1 MKITKRELKK
11 LIKEEVSDMSAI
23 EDLLKDLLSQL
34 EKIDLSIDYL
44 ASSLTGQDPL
54 TISVAQKSMGRSAAR
69 LAEPESSF
77 RKRDIDENSKI
88 TKKNLKDLVK
98 QIVSEDLKQTI
109 DLGALEDEL
118 EGRTDKEM
126 EEDMVELAKRL
137 IALEKKIKEMS
148 DQYQAG
154 IDSMKQITGRM
165 PQNQPQE
172 Q

>member
-34 EKIDLSIDYL
+34 EKLDLSIDYL

-54 TISVAQKSMGRSAAR
+54 AIGVAQKSMGR
-69 LAEPESSF
+69 LAEPPARS
-77 RKRDIDENSKI
+77 RRRDIGENNKI
-88 TKKNLKDLVK
+88 TKKNLKNLVK
-98 QIVSEDLKQTI
+98 QVVSERNI
-109 DLGALEDEL
+109 DLADLEDEL
-118 EGRTDKEM
+118 EGKTDKEM

-137 IALEKKIKEMS
+137 VALEKKMKEMS

-154 IDSMKQITGRM
+154 IDSMKQVTGRM

>member
-1 MKITKRELKK
+1 MKITKQELKK
-11 LIKEEVSDMSAI
+11 LIKEEVSDMSGI

-54 TISVAQKSMGRSAAR
+54 TIGVAQGTMGRSAAR

-98 QIVSEDLKQTI
+98 QIVSEQNI

-118 EGRTDKEM
+118 EGKTDKEM

-137 IALEKKIKEMS
+137 VALEKKIKDS
-148 DQYQAG
+148 YQAMLEINRKG
-154 IDSMKQITGRM
+154 
-165 PQNQPQE
+165 
-172 Q
+172 

>member
-1 MKITKRELKK
+1 M
-11 LIKEEVSDMSAI
+11 
-23 EDLLKDLLSQL
+23 
-34 EKIDLSIDYL
+34 
-44 ASSLTGQDPL
+44 
-54 TISVAQKSMGRSAAR
+54 
-69 LAEPESSF
+69 
-77 RKRDIDENSKI
+77 
-88 TKKNLKDLVK
+88 VK

>member
-34 EKIDLSIDYL
+34 EKLDLSIDYL

-54 TISVAQKSMGRSAAR
+54 AIGVAQKSMGR
-69 LAEPESSF
+69 LAEPPSRS
-77 RKRDIDENSKI
+77 RRRDIGENNKI

>member
-1 MKITKRELKK
+1 MKITKQELKN

-34 EKIDLSIDYL
+34 EKLDLSIDYL
-44 ASSLTGQDPL
+44 AGSLTGQDPL
-54 TISVAQKSMGRSAAR
+54 TIGVAQKSMGR
-69 LAEPESSF
+69 LAEPDS
-77 RKRDIDENSKI
+77 RPRRRDIGENNKI
-88 TKKNLKDLVK
+88 TKKNLKNLVK
-98 QIVSEDLKQTI
+98 QVVSEQNI
-109 DLGALEDEL
+109 DLSDLEDEL
-118 EGRTDKEM
+118 EGKTDKEM

-137 IALEKKIKEMS
+137 IALEKKMKAMS